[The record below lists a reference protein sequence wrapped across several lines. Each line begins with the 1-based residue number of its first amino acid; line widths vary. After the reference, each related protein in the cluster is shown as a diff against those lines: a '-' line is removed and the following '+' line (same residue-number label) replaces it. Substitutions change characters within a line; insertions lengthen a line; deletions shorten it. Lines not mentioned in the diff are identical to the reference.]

1 MAKVLLTFKTNYAK
15 STLFPTG
22 ILARWNFAFIDEIY
36 EQFIPSI
43 LITSSLVLFGDKVTK
58 ILCNWY
64 FVTKIVLTYCEK
76 KLFQWSRK
84 TFEIRGWKQRICK
97 TFEVT
102 RKIDSNSRSEQFWY
116 QNAFLT
122 CSWKFLRSN
131 KLEFKFEKILGF
143 RSIRKVWKVF

>member
-58 ILCNWY
+58 ILCNSLFMFHFVLPILPCKWKTLY
-64 FVTKIVLTYCEK
+64 RKSHNLTWWKTKNEVTKICDELGIYENS
-76 KLFQWSRK
+76 LENFGFWSELVSTK
-84 TFEIRGWKQRICK
+84 DLMPNWF
-97 TFEVT
+97 
-102 RKIDSNSRSEQFWY
+102 
-116 QNAFLT
+116 
-122 CSWKFLRSN
+122 
-131 KLEFKFEKILGF
+131 
-143 RSIRKVWKVF
+143 